1 MILQLLVRTVTS
13 SSERGLPDSRASKLP
28 EEHRIPFALG
38 LTRAQIWLRACSI
51 GNAIRSLTWLASKQP
66 LGWPGGRL
74 SAEVKFREKTV
85 DSSKRVQL

>member
-38 LTRAQIWLRACSI
+38 LTRAQIWLRAGSI
-51 GNAIRSLTWLASKQP
+51 WNAIMSLTWLASKQAKV
-66 LGWPGGRL
+66 GR
-74 SAEVKFREKTV
+74 V
-85 DSSKRVQL
+85 DVFQRK

>member
-38 LTRAQIWLRACSI
+38 LNK
-51 GNAIRSLTWLASKQP
+51 GPNLASS
-66 LGWPGGRL
+66 LL
-74 SAEVKFREKTV
+74 HRERDHVTDLV
-85 DSSKRVQL
+85 GD